1 MKIVTLIVRVL
12 LGLAF
17 VVFGLN
23 GFLNFLNI
31 GPVPTGLAGQFIGAL
46 FLSHYYWAIC
56 ALQILGGALLL
67 VNRFCAA
74 GISAAW
80 PSDRKHSLVSC
91 VPESGWHKNGNYC
104 DDPLVHCFLQQSPAL
119 LRDLCAT
126 DIRL

>member
-1 MKIVTLIVRVL
+1 MKIVTLIVRLL
-12 LGLAF
+12 LGASIRRVWAQWLF
-17 VVFGLN
+17 EFPEHG
-23 GFLNFLNI
+23 
-31 GPVPTGLAGQFIGAL
+31 AGAYGSGRTVYRRTF
-46 FLSHYYWAIC
+46 SV
-56 ALQILGGALLL
+56 ALLL
-67 VNRFCAA
+67 GNCCATNLGRRAVAGKSFCAA
-74 GISAAW
+74 GVSAAW